1 VGKKFPTPARGKE
14 MMTMTEKEKAIV
26 NYMEKLK
33 ISREDAEQLW
43 EDDQAD
49 FIGEEGEKM
58 TENAKELRRYE
69 KGKSSR
75 KKVVKE
81 RKVDTIKKHL
91 FDLVINGI
99 AEEVEQ
105 IERHNEVSIA
115 FVYNNENYSLKLTR
129 HRKN

>member
-1 VGKKFPTPARGKE
+1 
-14 MMTMTEKEKAIV
+14 MTEKEKAII

-69 KGKSSR
+69 KGNSSR
-75 KKVVKE
+75 KKVVRE
-81 RKVDTIKKHL
+81 RKVDPVKSHL
-91 FDLVINGI
+91 LDLVINGI
-99 AEEVEQ
+99 SEEVEQ
-105 IERHNEVSIA
+105 IEKYHEVSVA
-115 FVYNNENYSLKLTR
+115 FVYNDDNYTLKLTK

>member
-1 VGKKFPTPARGKE
+1 
-14 MMTMTEKEKAIV
+14 MTEKEKAIK

-75 KKVVKE
+75 KKMVKE

-115 FVYNNENYSLKLTR
+115 FVYDNENYSLKLTR

>member
-1 VGKKFPTPARGKE
+1 
-14 MMTMTEKEKAIV
+14 MTDKEKAIKT
-26 NYMEKLK
+26 YMEKLG

-49 FIGEEGEKM
+49 YIGEEGEEM
-58 TENAKELRRYE
+58 TKNAKELRRYE
-69 KGKSSR
+69 KGKTSR
-75 KKVVKE
+75 KKMVKE

-115 FVYNNENYSLKLTR
+115 FIYNNENYSLKLTR

>member
-1 VGKKFPTPARGKE
+1 
-14 MMTMTEKEKAIV
+14 MTEKEKAIK

-49 FIGEEGEKM
+49 YIGEEGEKM

-115 FVYNNENYSLKLTR
+115 FIYNNENYSLKLTR

>member
-1 VGKKFPTPARGKE
+1 
-14 MMTMTEKEKAIV
+14 MTEKEKTIQI
-26 NYMEKLK
+26 YMKKLN

-49 FIGEEGEKM
+49 YIGEEGEKM

-69 KGKSSR
+69 KGNSSR
-75 KKVVKE
+75 KKMVKE

-105 IERHNEVSIA
+105 IERQNEVSIA

-129 HRKN
+129 HRKK

>member
-1 VGKKFPTPARGKE
+1 
-14 MMTMTEKEKAIV
+14 MTEKEKAIV

-49 FIGEEGEKM
+49 YIGEEGEEM
-58 TENAKELRRYE
+58 TKNAKELRRYE
-69 KGKSSR
+69 KGKTSR
-75 KKVVKE
+75 KKMVKE
-81 RKVDTIKKHL
+81 RKVDTIKKYL

-105 IERHNEVSIA
+105 IERYNEVSIA

>member
-1 VGKKFPTPARGKE
+1 
-14 MMTMTEKEKAIV
+14 MTEKEKAIK

-49 FIGEEGEKM
+49 YIGEEGEKM

-75 KKVVKE
+75 KKMVKE

-99 AEEVEQ
+99 AEEVKQ

>member
-1 VGKKFPTPARGKE
+1 
-14 MMTMTEKEKAIV
+14 MTEKEKAIK

-49 FIGEEGEKM
+49 YIGEEGEKM

-75 KKVVKE
+75 KKMVKE

>member
-1 VGKKFPTPARGKE
+1 
-14 MMTMTEKEKAIV
+14 MTDKEKAIKI
-26 NYMEKLK
+26 YMEKLG

-49 FIGEEGEKM
+49 YIGEEGEKM

>member
-1 VGKKFPTPARGKE
+1 
-14 MMTMTEKEKAIV
+14 MTEKEKAIK

-69 KGKSSR
+69 KGKTSR
-75 KKVVKE
+75 KKVEKV
-81 RKVDTIKKHL
+81 RKVDTVKKHL

-105 IERHNEVSIA
+105 IERYNEVSIA

>member
-1 VGKKFPTPARGKE
+1 
-14 MMTMTEKEKAIV
+14 MTEKEKAIL
-26 NYMEKLK
+26 NYMNKLK

-43 EDDQAD
+43 KDDQAD
-49 FIGEEGEKM
+49 YIGEEGEKM

-75 KKVVKE
+75 KKMVKE

>member
-1 VGKKFPTPARGKE
+1 
-14 MMTMTEKEKAIV
+14 MTEKEKAIK

-49 FIGEEGEKM
+49 YIGEEGEKM

-115 FVYNNENYSLKLTR
+115 FVYNNDNYSLKLTR

>member
-1 VGKKFPTPARGKE
+1 VGRNPHPLNKGRGVDE
-14 MMTMTEKEKAIV
+14 MTEKEKAIK
-26 NYMEKLK
+26 NYTEKLK

-49 FIGEEGEKM
+49 YIGEEGEKM

-75 KKVVKE
+75 KKMVKE

>member
-1 VGKKFPTPARGKE
+1 
-14 MMTMTEKEKAIV
+14 MTDKEKAIKT
-26 NYMEKLK
+26 YMEKLD

-49 FIGEEGEKM
+49 FIGEEGEEM
-58 TENAKELRRYE
+58 TKNAKELRRYE
-69 KGKSSR
+69 KGKTSR
-75 KKVVKE
+75 KKMEKT

-115 FVYNNENYSLKLTR
+115 FVYNDENYSLKLTR
-129 HRKN
+129 HRKK

>member
-1 VGKKFPTPARGKE
+1 
-14 MMTMTEKEKAIV
+14 MTEKEKAIA

-49 FIGEEGEKM
+49 YIGEEGEKM
-58 TENAKELRRYE
+58 TENAKDLRRYE
-69 KGKSSR
+69 KGKTSR
-75 KKVVKE
+75 KKMAKE

-115 FVYNNENYSLKLTR
+115 FVYNDENYSLKLTR

>member
-69 KGKSSR
+69 KGKTSR
-75 KKVVKE
+75 KKMVKE

>member
-1 VGKKFPTPARGKE
+1 
-14 MMTMTEKEKAIV
+14 MTDKEKVIK
-26 NYMEKLK
+26 NYMKKLK

-129 HRKN
+129 HRNN

>member
-1 VGKKFPTPARGKE
+1 
-14 MMTMTEKEKAIV
+14 MTEKEKAIA

-49 FIGEEGEKM
+49 YIGEEGEKM
-58 TENAKELRRYE
+58 TENAKDLRRYE
-69 KGKSSR
+69 KGKISR
-75 KKVVKE
+75 KKMVKE

-115 FVYNNENYSLKLTR
+115 FVYNDENYSLKLTR

>member
-1 VGKKFPTPARGKE
+1 
-14 MMTMTEKEKAIV
+14 MTEKEKAIKT
-26 NYMEKLK
+26 YMEKLGV
-33 ISREDAEQLW
+33 SREDAEQLW

-49 FIGEEGEKM
+49 FIGEEGEEM
-58 TENAKELRRYE
+58 TKNAKDLRRYE
-69 KGKSSR
+69 KGKTSR
-75 KKVVKE
+75 KKMEKE

-115 FVYNNENYSLKLTR
+115 FVYNDENYSLKLTR

>member
-1 VGKKFPTPARGKE
+1 
-14 MMTMTEKEKAIV
+14 MIEKEKAIV

-69 KGKSSR
+69 KGKTSR
-75 KKVVKE
+75 KKMVKE

-115 FVYNNENYSLKLTR
+115 FVYNDENYSLKLTR

>member
-1 VGKKFPTPARGKE
+1 
-14 MMTMTEKEKAIV
+14 MTEKEKAIK

-49 FIGEEGEKM
+49 YIGEEGEKM

>member
-1 VGKKFPTPARGKE
+1 
-14 MMTMTEKEKAIV
+14 MTDKEKVIK
-26 NYMEKLK
+26 NYMKKLK